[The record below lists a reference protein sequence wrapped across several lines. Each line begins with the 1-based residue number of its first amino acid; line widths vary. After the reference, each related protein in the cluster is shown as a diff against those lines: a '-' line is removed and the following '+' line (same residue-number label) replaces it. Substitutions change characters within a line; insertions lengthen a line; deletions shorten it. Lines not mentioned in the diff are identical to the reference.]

1 MLGRVVITI
10 IGAGFAVYCIV
21 TAFLTYFEKNP
32 ATLHLKNFYL
42 VGYAAINAVF
52 TPFGISG
59 VVGGLSRKKSLIKAF
74 TRFQWWLATFIL
86 IGLSVFNVI
95 LSRNE
100 NNKKDFIGRCQRNFA
115 KGQPETNFLGRCK
128 IIVEDAEQATFI
140 AACSEGGIMLFL
152 GVILLIVGT
161 REYSSISLEE
171 ETKNLLEK
179 ANFNENEEIDGI
191 GGGRSSSTLQRNLSD
206 ASNGGNVDGVKN
218 VNCGPNNNNNN
229 NVGTFIT
236 DQYDIGRYPPNNV
249 TKVRRQPSNITQTA
263 VNVDL
268 ARRPTNADNMSAIQH
283 SGLRRHPTEP
293 SSIPSSH
300 VGRRNKAESNFMS
313 PSYTGLARN
322 QTNPGSIPSNRY
334 NGLTRYPTNGTNVS
348 ANIINVTRQP
358 TIGNVYVSGNYA
370 GVPQT
375 TYPIA
380 PKHSLSM
387 KRYVSP
393 PPPYVVHPQQQ
404 NIVPISEDYHD
415 DPYYSHTNSTEPHLT
430 RLGMH

>member
-1 MLGRVVITI
+1 
-10 IGAGFAVYCIV
+10 
-21 TAFLTYFEKNP
+21 

-218 VNCGPNNNNNN
+218 VN
-229 NVGTFIT
+229 F
-236 DQYDIGRYPPNNV
+236 
-249 TKVRRQPSNITQTA
+249 RRQPSNITQTA